1 MFTPD
6 DHRSAINMDI
16 DAIRDQII
24 EDKVAS
30 RMNQLFKSKDG
41 DKRAETTPIVDSG
54 DEEEEL

>member
-1 MFTPD
+1 
-6 DHRSAINMDI
+6 MDI

-54 DEEEEL
+54 DEEEELQKTD

>member
-41 DKRAETTPIVDSG
+41 DKRAETTPIMDSG
-54 DEEEEL
+54 DEEE